1 MAALVYLVSDLFF
14 VAKIRGVAEELGV
27 SVEGAADAEALVA
40 AARGAKLVVVDLRR
54 PDALHALE
62 LIAADQS
69 TAAVRSVGF
78 VDHENVDAMRA
89 ASERGCRTV
98 LSKRKLA
105 TELATLVAGCRA

>member
-1 MAALVYLVSDLFF
+1 MAALVYLCGDLFF

-27 SVEGAADAEALVA
+27 SVEAAADAEGLVA
-40 AARGAKLVVVDLRR
+40 TAREAKLVVVDLRR
-54 PDALHALE
+54 PDAMRALE
-62 LIAADQS
+62 LLAGDPVAGG
-69 TAAVRSVGF
+69 VKSVGF

-105 TELATLVAGCRA
+105 SELPTLVAGCRA

>member
-1 MAALVYLVSDLFF
+1 MAALVYLCGDLFF
-14 VAKIRGVAEELGV
+14 VAKSRAVAEEAGV
-27 SVEGAADAEALVA
+27 SVEGAADAEGLVA

-54 PDALHALE
+54 SDAMRALE
-62 LIAADQS
+62 LLAADPVAS
-69 TAAVRSVGF
+69 AVKSVAF